1 MPRNPRWLVAL
12 AAGAAV
18 LSGGSA
24 VASAASSS
32 AVNPAPFSTIVV
44 DRSTVAHGESFT
56 VSASRFWP
64 NEEVYV
70 RLVPQGR
77 ADDDARALQG
87 FDRDGDWRAG
97 RRIVTLAILLADANG
112 EVSGTVRVPERHG
125 RHLLRG
131 EYQLELA
138 GHGSQLW
145 QSIAFRVLAAEN
157 GSGEKKPGQRPRE
170 EQAQDPRKEQGQE
183 PREEQGQDPRE
194 EQGQGSRE
202 EHGQDPRKEQ
212 GAKPREDSREN
223 SRQDSREDSHGEPR
237 QN

>member
-24 VASAASSS
+24 VASAAPSS
-32 AVNPAPFSTIVV
+32 AVNPAPYSTIVV

-56 VSASRFWP
+56 VSASRYWP

-87 FDRDGDWRAG
+87 FDGDGDWRAG
-97 RRIVTLAILLADANG
+97 RRIVTLAILLADADG

-145 QSIAFRVLAAEN
+145 QSIAFRVIAAED
-157 GSGEKKPGQRPRE
+157 GSGGKKPGHR
-170 EQAQDPRKEQGQE
+170 
-183 PREEQGQDPRE
+183 PREEQGQDPRK
-194 EQGQGSRE
+194 EQGQGPRE
-202 EHGQDPRKEQ
+202 EQGQDPRKEQ
-212 GAKPREDSREN
+212 GQGPREDSPE
-223 SRQDSREDSHGEPR
+223 DSYEDSHGEPH

>member
-18 LSGGSA
+18 LSAGST
-24 VASAASSS
+24 VASAAPSS

-56 VSASRFWP
+56 VSASRYWP

-77 ADDDARALQG
+77 SDDARALQG
-87 FDRDGDWRAG
+87 FDGDGDWRAG
-97 RRIVTLAILLADANG
+97 RRIVTLAILLADADG

-125 RHLLRG
+125 RNLIRG

-145 QSIAFRVLAAEN
+145 QSIAFRVIAAED
-157 GSGEKKPGQRPRE
+157 GSGGKKPGHRPRE
-170 EQAQDPRKEQGQE
+170 EQGQG
-183 PREEQGQDPRE
+183 PREEQGQDPRKEQGQGPRE
-194 EQGQGSRE
+194 EQGQDPRE

-212 GAKPREDSREN
+212 GAKPGEDSRE
-223 SRQDSREDSHGEPR
+223 DSYEDSHGEPR
-237 QN
+237 RN